1 MINQKFKLLAA
12 IILCFYSSMA
22 KAADLQPAFV
32 IPFSGTS
39 IADIAES
46 AAPAV
51 VNIEMSRRIP
61 LNRFPFSGLPAGN
74 LEFFFNGKKI
84 TPEQLGGVQNGSGAP
99 EAYQEK
105 HDTASGFIVRA
116 DGYIVTNAHAVKDQT
131 NIKVTLNDGRAF
143 DSKVVGV
150 DYFSD
155 LAVLKV
161 DAKSLPTLQM
171 GSSKGLRPG
180 EFAIAIGSPLG
191 YDHTV
196 TLGIISAVGR
206 TVTDVN
212 GNINFIQTD
221 AAINPGNSGGPL
233 LSLKGEVVGVNT
245 AIRRDAQ
252 NIGFS
257 IPIDIAK
264 SVVDELIAKGKI
276 SRPWLG
282 IVMKELDDVTIKGLG
297 IPADTKGVMISG
309 FVQGSPGQAAGLKV
323 NDVITKIEGKDVD
336 TPKMIKELVQARKV
350 GEALNFL
357 VLRDHVS
364 QAVAVNIGT
373 YPETVNPRLRSP
385 LR

>member
-1 MINQKFKLLAA
+1 MGKQQFKLLAA
-12 IILCFYSSMA
+12 VILSFYSSTA
-22 KAADLQPAFV
+22 KAADLQPALV
-32 IPFSGTS
+32 TPFSGTS

-61 LNRFPFSGLPAGN
+61 LARFPFSGLPTGN

-84 TPEQLGGVQNGSGAP
+84 TPEQLGGLQNGSGAP

-105 HDTASGFIVRA
+105 HDTASGFIVRP

-155 LAVLKV
+155 LAVLKI
-161 DAKSLPTLQM
+161 DAKKLPTLQM

-257 IPIDIAK
+257 IPVDIAK
-264 SVVDELIAKGKI
+264 SVVDELIANGKI

-282 IVMKELDDVTIKGLG
+282 IVMKELDDVTIKSLG

-336 TPKMIKELVQARKV
+336 TPKMIKELVQGRKV

-357 VLRDHVS
+357 VLRDHAS
-364 QAVAVNIGT
+364 QAVAVSIGT

-385 LR
+385 VR